1 MSYNPHE
8 GYPRVVP
15 VLAYEDVAAAI
26 GWLSRAF
33 GFREVLRR
41 TDPAGIVR
49 VAEMESGGG
58 TVMLESR
65 PGGHASEA
73 WPQSHGCHYLRVLVD
88 GVDEH
93 HQRARQAGAKIMAEP
108 ADKPWGLRQYLV
120 EDVGGH
126 RWEFSERLRDGRPE
140 EGRDFRLDHGR
151 RRRRV
156 GGQAKGRQPLRLGTR
171 PGAAQTPPRLPW
183 AA

>member
-26 GWLSRAF
+26 DWLSSAF
-33 GFREVLRR
+33 GFREALRW
-41 TDPAGIVR
+41 TDPAGVVW

-65 PGGHASEA
+65 PGGHASEDR
-73 WPQSHGCHYLRVLVD
+73 PQSHGCHYIRVLVD

-93 HQRARQAGAKIMAEP
+93 FQRAHQAGAQIMAQPE
-108 ADKPWGLRQYLV
+108 DKPWGLRQYLV
-120 EDVGGH
+120 EDLGGH
-126 RWEFSERLRDGRPE
+126 RGEFAEHLRDVLPE
-140 EGRDFRLDHGR
+140 EW
-151 RRRRV
+151 
-156 GGQAKGRQPLRLGTR
+156 
-171 PGAAQTPPRLPW
+171 GATSA
-183 AA
+183 